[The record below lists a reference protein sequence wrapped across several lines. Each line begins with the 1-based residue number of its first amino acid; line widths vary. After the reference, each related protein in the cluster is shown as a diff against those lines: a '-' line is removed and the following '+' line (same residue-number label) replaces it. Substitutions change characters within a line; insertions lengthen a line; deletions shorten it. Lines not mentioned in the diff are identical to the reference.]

1 LFDCIAAGQR
11 RRECTLFP
19 QVSVLRHFA
28 GRHFSGEIRTDPG
41 GAKAGQ
47 RKEMPLCK
55 TSDSGPLAVLPERP
69 KSAVSG
75 AKNPK

>member
-1 LFDCIAAGQR
+1 M
-11 RRECTLFP
+11 
-19 QVSVLRHFA
+19 LRHFA

-47 RKEMPLCK
+47 RKEKPLCK

>member
-1 LFDCIAAGQR
+1 M
-11 RRECTLFP
+11 
-19 QVSVLRHFA
+19 LRHFA